1 MTLFTD
7 GLITRPGRNLL
18 DDVVTGQFDA
28 AEAAFNQAMFEN
40 PTNAARRINELNR
53 AQDGDIISPAYPA
66 YGIEE
71 RRAEPET
78 PLLSADQAR
87 ARVKESGLA
96 IVIDETGIREGA
108 LDILIRRKRE
118 ERERQLVLENAPGS
132 TLPLQLLAGFAASA
146 VDPIN
151 VASAFIPVVGEA
163 RYASMLANAGTRAA
177 RFGVRAR
184 VGAMQGAVG
193 AAVVEPLILMASEQ
207 DQADY
212 GMADSLMNVAFGTVL
227 GGGLH
232 ATGGLISEMR
242 RARLVDDIPVEAP
255 EAIDVPDAAPAFQRN
270 PLAEAI
276 ARSDDAPMVALR
288 QSFERAIQ
296 ADRQRLVEEARS
308 QAIDEFANTLT
319 EELEEIVSGRLPNAG
334 TLKKEQAAIA
344 NQLQR
349 LDEQFKPLAKQFQ
362 AQRMSRKQA
371 ERAAREAI
379 EQERS
384 QLTAQRDD
392 IASRLDGNRQ
402 AELARA
408 DLAKISRGEVP
419 ERYTQA
425 IEARVEQMMQGYQ
438 ANRTARAVAEA
449 APWQVRDAALRSAI
463 AQSVTGRAVEVE
475 PVFNLADPASRQQ
488 GLERL
493 KASTA
498 NEPDPE
504 GLAVSQRADQTI
516 RDGAN
521 ADELESIE
529 RMIADDEALAR
540 ELADQVGLDLNPML
554 READQLIRDSMTY
567 AAGLRAAALC
577 QLRT

>member
-1 MTLFTD
+1 
-7 GLITRPGRNLL
+7 
-18 DDVVTGQFDA
+18 
-28 AEAAFNQAMFEN
+28 
-40 PTNAARRINELNR
+40 
-53 AQDGDIISPAYPA
+53 
-66 YGIEE
+66 
-71 RRAEPET
+71 
-78 PLLSADQAR
+78 
-87 ARVKESGLA
+87 
-96 IVIDETGIREGA
+96 
-108 LDILIRRKRE
+108 
-118 ERERQLVLENAPGS
+118 
-132 TLPLQLLAGFAASA
+132 
-146 VDPIN
+146 
-151 VASAFIPVVGEA
+151 
-163 RYASMLANAGTRAA
+163 
-177 RFGVRAR
+177 
-184 VGAMQGAVG
+184 MQGAVG